1 MKNLKVTN
9 FLKSPRYSNITEK
22 ELNNFFAT
30 GYTRQLKERCFNL
43 YTMFEY
49 KQAILEANHLVTK
62 DENRHT
68 VDLMMF
74 ALAKIEDLEKT
85 ILDLEGLIN
94 SFEKEYIQE
103 NNPNNEMSYKED

>member
-1 MKNLKVTN
+1 MKNLKVTT
-9 FLKSPRYSNITEK
+9 FLKSPKYNNITEE

-30 GYTRQLKERCFNL
+30 GYTRLLKERCFKH
-43 YTMFEY
+43 YTMFDY

-68 VDLMMF
+68 VDLMIF

-85 ILDLEGLIN
+85 ILDLEELIN
-94 SFEKEYIQE
+94 SFEKEYKQE
-103 NNPNNEMSYKED
+103 NNPNNEISYKED